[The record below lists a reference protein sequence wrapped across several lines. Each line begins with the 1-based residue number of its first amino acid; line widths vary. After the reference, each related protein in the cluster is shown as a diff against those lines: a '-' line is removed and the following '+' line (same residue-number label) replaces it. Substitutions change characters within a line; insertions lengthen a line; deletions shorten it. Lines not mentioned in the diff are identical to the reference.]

1 MIITTLTT
9 NKIGA
14 MVAVMSASHKI
25 IITLALLLMI
35 VLTVPSAVTA
45 INIDQ
50 DDWTEK
56 FNESDPG
63 YSYSDL
69 EYGENQNLTVAAFN
83 VTNDNNRIR
92 FKTNITDGTV
102 DGLTDD
108 RALQVYIDTAPEG
121 DEGLDSE
128 TNLGGL
134 NSFFEGLGSMNA
146 DYRIQ
151 VTESGVPVVQEHDER
166 LQYNT
171 VKRVE
176 SLEETDEQV
185 IIEIKPE
192 TIGIDQLTSAEPIEA
207 KYAYIDDPYGL
218 DDASNYLWAPN
229 GSVTLPQIET
239 TKNAEVNATVEFGDE
254 KVSQAASVD
263 FILSDDDTELTKSIA
278 EDQLPTSGE
287 ENVTFE
293 PKVRNFEG
301 TVELEVVVEGDD
313 TYSIDRADIN
323 NTVEISSNGL
333 DEQKYGAK
341 IPLSI
346 IEAKVDFGTG
356 DDLDSDTSVSYTLDS
371 EGTEDVGSAVDDN
384 LESGDSQTNETFT
397 VNPYDFD
404 EEGAEVNV
412 NVDDTDYPLDEAQ
425 GVDKIAVGESLS
437 SASGGGSQLTFNA
450 DEIGHEFSLNIKES
464 GSLDVGSDDGFTLN
478 VSLESIQSN
487 GGENISRVDHVIN
500 FDEELKIAD
509 KSQNVSYINTSEDWV
524 VGENEPIIDN
534 GAGTFEVDLVNSTD
548 PTSDVVTE
556 GNNETLY
563 QIEFEFEDGLQDEM
577 AQGDEGERTYSP
589 SIVSEETNIR
599 NLSAN
604 QGLSFTSTEDEITVR
619 NPDTAITEATVTH
632 RTEGSD
638 MVGTPA
644 KFDVEVNSNE
654 GKLDKIM
661 LNGTDNG
668 KATKLSGQSGD
679 NLVID
684 CGGASSCGTTE
695 QLQGEQLQYT
705 PSSDDTDFDGTS
717 YSTFQFNITVVYNGG
732 SKKFYI
738 PSDAEGIDNSALQ
751 TRIYNF
757 GDVDGID
764 GGADSND
771 LVEVLR
777 KTPAESGGLPW
788 GDEEL
793 AAADID
799 NDGEVAMNDV
809 SLIYEYLN

>member
-1 MIITTLTT
+1 M
-9 NKIGA
+9 A
-14 MVAVMSASHKI
+14 
-25 IITLALLLMI
+25 

-56 FNESDPG
+56 FNESDSD

-69 EYGENQNLTVAAFN
+69 TGENENLTVAAFN
-83 VTNDNNRIR
+83 VTNDNDRIR

-102 DGLTDD
+102 DGITDD

-121 DEGLDSE
+121 DEGIDSE
-128 TNLGGL
+128 TNFGGL

-151 VTESGVPVVQEHDER
+151 VTESGVPLVQEHDER
-166 LQYNT
+166 LQYNN

-218 DDASNYLWAPN
+218 DDAGNYLWAPN

-254 KVSQAASVD
+254 KISEGASVE
-263 FILSDDDTELTKSIA
+263 FTLSDDSTDEELTKTIDIGGESTD
-278 EDQLPTSGE
+278 DQLPTDGE
-287 ENVTFE
+287 VNHTFE

-313 TYSIDRADIN
+313 TYSTDRAEIN

-356 DDLDSDTSVSYTLDS
+356 DDVDSDTSVSYTLDS
-371 EGTEDVGSAVDDN
+371 EGTDDVGSAVDDN
-384 LESGDSQTNETFT
+384 LESGDSQSNETFT

-412 NVDDTDYPLDEAQ
+412 DVDDTDYPLDEAQ
-425 GVDKIAVGESLS
+425 GVDQIAVGESLS

-450 DEIGHEFSLNIKES
+450 NEIGHEFSLNIKES

-487 GGENISRVDHVIN
+487 GGENISRVEHVIN

-534 GAGTFEVDLVNSTD
+534 GAGTFEVELINSTG
-548 PTSDVVTE
+548 PNVVTE

-563 QIEFEFEDGLQDEM
+563 QIEFEFVDGLQDEM

-589 SIVSEETNIR
+589 STVSEETNIR
-599 NLSAN
+599 NFSAN

-632 RTEGSD
+632 LTEGSD

-654 GKLDKIM
+654 GKLDKII
-661 LNGTDNG
+661 LNGTDNNG
-668 KATKLSGQSGD
+668 TATKLSGQSGD

-684 CGGASSCGTTE
+684 CEGDSDCGE
-695 QLQGEQLQYT
+695 EPDEQLQYT
-705 PSSDDTDFDGTS
+705 PSSDDTQLTS
-717 YSTFQFNITVVYNGG
+717 GVYDTFQFNVTVVYNGG

-738 PSDAEGIDNSALQ
+738 PSDADGIDNDALQ
-751 TRIYNF
+751 TRIHKF
-757 GDVDGID
+757 GDVDGD
-764 GGADSND
+764 GSADSND

-777 KTPAESGGLPW
+777 RTPAESGGLPW
-788 GDEEL
+788 GGGDEEL